1 MTTNYTT
8 GQKDMRPWGE
18 WEVLDAADKY
28 IVKRI
33 RVLPDKKLSLQMH
46 HHRSEHWIIAKG
58 TATVTLD
65 NKVFEAPMGTHVFIE
80 KEQKHR
86 LANLTNE
93 EVVFIEVQ
101 AGDTL
106 SEDDI
111 VRFEDAYGR
120 I

>member
-1 MTTNYTT
+1 MTTNYVT
-8 GQKDMRPWGE
+8 GQKDTRPWGE
-18 WEVLDAADKY
+18 WEVLDTADKY

-33 RVLPDKKLSLQMH
+33 RVLPQKKLSLQMH
-46 HHRSEHWIIAKG
+46 HHRSEHWIIAQG

-65 NKVFEAPMGTHVFIE
+65 DRTFEAPMGTHIFIE
-80 KEQKHR
+80 TEQKHR
-86 LANLTNE
+86 LENASNE
-93 EVVFIEVQ
+93 PVVFIEVQ

-120 I
+120 V

>member
-1 MTTNYTT
+1 MTSNYTT
-8 GQKDMRPWGE
+8 GQKDTRPWGD
-18 WEVLDAADKY
+18 WEVLDTGDKY

-46 HHRSEHWIIAKG
+46 HHRSEHWVIAEG

-65 NKVFEAPMGTHVFIE
+65 DKVFEAPMGTHIFIE

-93 EVVFIEVQ
+93 RVIFIEVQ
-101 AGDTL
+101 AGETL

-120 I
+120 V